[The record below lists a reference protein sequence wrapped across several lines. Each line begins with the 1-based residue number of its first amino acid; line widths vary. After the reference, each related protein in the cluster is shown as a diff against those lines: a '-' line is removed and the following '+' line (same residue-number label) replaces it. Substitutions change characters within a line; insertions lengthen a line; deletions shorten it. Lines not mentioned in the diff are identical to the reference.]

1 MAENSRKKGGQAAA
15 FSLYLIFN
23 WETISL
29 PSGSSTSTL
38 PALLLVGGLGMA
50 FWGYQMSG
58 AFASKLTRGL
68 TGALPD
74 EVMYRYIG
82 GAVSSVAGLFL
93 LVKK

>member
-1 MAENSRKKGGQAAA
+1 MSQSASKIIG
-15 FSLYLIFN
+15 LIQ
-23 WETISL
+23 
-29 PSGSSTSTL
+29 
-38 PALLLVGGLGMA
+38 LVGGAGLA

-58 AFASKLTRGL
+58 SLTSELSKSL

-82 GAVSSVAGLFL
+82 GAVSAAVGLFL

>member
-1 MAENSRKKGGQAAA
+1 MPPQN
-15 FSLYLIFN
+15 LI
-23 WETISL
+23 
-29 PSGSSTSTL
+29 TSDFQPGRNYMSQSASKIIGL
-38 PALLLVGGLGMA
+38 ILLVGGAGLA

-58 AFASKLTRGL
+58 SLTSELSKSL

-82 GAVSSVAGLFL
+82 GAASAAVGLFL

>member
-1 MAENSRKKGGQAAA
+1 MATDSNSLVK
-15 FSLYLIFN
+15 LIGL
-23 WETISL
+23 I
-29 PSGSSTSTL
+29 
-38 PALLLVGGLGMA
+38 LLVGGLGMA

>member
-1 MAENSRKKGGQAAA
+1 MSTNSNSAVK
-15 FSLYLIFN
+15 LIG
-23 WETISL
+23 L
-29 PSGSSTSTL
+29 V
-38 PALLLVGGLGMA
+38 LLVGGLGMA

-74 EVMYRYIG
+74 AVMYRYIG
-82 GAVSSVAGLFL
+82 GAISSVVGLFL